1 MFYTLA
7 VVSTSSSSYASHVY
21 CRVMFS
27 VDFVYYLHTHDV
39 LDSGLSHTTVRFAVD
54 MLMRVLAVIDGRL
67 VAN

>member
-27 VDFVYYLHTHDV
+27 VDFVYLHTHDI
-39 LDSGLSHTTVRFAVD
+39 LDPCLPMQRLGFLLTPLPMAMTV
-54 MLMRVLAVIDGRL
+54 IGRRP